1 MKKEI
6 TQLQQKMAEM
16 SIDYYL
22 VPTSDYH
29 HSEYIS
35 NYFKCREYLSGF
47 TGSAGTLLV
56 SQTQAWLWADGR
68 YHIQA
73 QQELTGTGIHLMK
86 DGLTGVPTLSDFLK
100 SKAKAD

>member
-35 NYFKCREYLSGF
+35 NFLNVGNTFPVLPVLQEHCLSVRHRP
-47 TGSAGTLLV
+47 GSGRT
-56 SQTQAWLWADGR
+56 ADIIFR
-68 YHIQA
+68 HNRNLPAPESI
-73 QQELTGTGIHLMK
+73 
-86 DGLTGVPTLSDFLK
+86 
-100 SKAKAD
+100 

>member
-35 NYFKCREYLSGF
+35 NYFKCREYLSGLPVLQEHCLSVRHRP
-47 TGSAGTLLV
+47 GSGRT
-56 SQTQAWLWADGR
+56 ADIIFR
-68 YHIQA
+68 HNRNLPAPESI
-73 QQELTGTGIHLMK
+73 
-86 DGLTGVPTLSDFLK
+86 
-100 SKAKAD
+100 